1 MEKNYINIIRE
12 NPYSLDKNEKNI
24 FFQKKMNDLTKYHYS
39 KSNIYKQ
46 ILNGLNYKEKN
57 FNLEQLPF
65 ITTNLFKE
73 LDLLSIESKKI
84 FKILSSSGTSGSK
97 TSKIYLDKENSIVQ
111 RNVLNRIFE
120 YNFGNKRMP
129 MLIVSSNPNINRNSF
144 DAKTAAILGFSMFGT
159 NHTYIINKKGE
170 VDLNEFERF
179 MEKYSEEDFLIFG
192 FTHEVFQTFFDK
204 IKKNNKYDLRN
215 GILIHGGGW
224 KKLKNKKISNEKFKK
239 NFLKEYNLNKV
250 FNYYGLIEQIGSIF
264 FECPVCSL
272 FVCSNFSEIFIRDKN
287 LNIIKNGKGF
297 VQLLSLLPKS
307 YPGHNILTEDIGEII
322 QNPNCKFDHKGKCF
336 KIHGRVE
343 NSVIRGCSDV

>member
-1 MEKNYINIIRE
+1 MAKGAIAINLRGGLCNRLHTIMVYLAYANKKNKKLKILWETDRPQDRVVSHTHFLDVFEPLPGASFIRSIASVDSKKLSYYVGHGNGCGE
-12 NPYSLDKNEKNI
+12 LLKEAFGKGNQLKALNYSYSLLKLNPKLQDEAEDLVRPHLNI
-24 FFQKKMNDLTKYHYS
+24 
-39 KSNIYKQ
+39 
-46 ILNGLNYKEKN
+46 
-57 FNLEQLPF
+57 LEPWP
-65 ITTNLFKE
+65 
-73 LDLLSIESKKI
+73 
-84 FKILSSSGTSGSK
+84 
-97 TSKIYLDKENSIVQ
+97 
-111 RNVLNRIFE
+111 RI
-120 YNFGNKRMP
+120 
-129 MLIVSSNPNINRNSF
+129 I
-144 DAKTAAILGFSMFGT
+144 
-159 NHTYIINKKGE
+159 TYIFSDYISIHVRRTDHVNWLKKRGASPTSYF
-170 VDLNEFERF
+170 EFERF
-179 MEKYSEEDFLIFG
+179 IEKYSGNDFLIFG